1 MAWDRTKQP
10 EPMTY
15 NSYCWFT
22 FINRQYTIRCLFPPI
37 GREDTYGGKTET
49 EIRIL
54 AFEKLNELEHRYGNV
69 TIEMIGDIV

>member
-22 FINRQYTIRCLFPPI
+22 FINRQYTIQTLFPPI
-37 GREDTYGGKTET
+37 GREDIYGGKTET
-49 EIRIL
+49 EIRTL

-69 TIEMIGDIV
+69 TIEMIGDII